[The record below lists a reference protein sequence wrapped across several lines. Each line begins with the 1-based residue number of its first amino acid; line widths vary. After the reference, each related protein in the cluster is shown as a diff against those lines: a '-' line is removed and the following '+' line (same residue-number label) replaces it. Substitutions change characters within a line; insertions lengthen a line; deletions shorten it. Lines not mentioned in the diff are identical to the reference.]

1 MATVSASVPSVPA
14 RAEPRGALASLVLPL
29 ATAISLLGIAL
40 LVMLTP
46 WSVHIAL
53 DSGGSAAA
61 LGTSADVTHR
71 LSDET
76 VRDLVLGG
84 DFAVVADGGALYTPA
99 EVGHLGNAR
108 LVLYAFLVVAAAC
121 AAIVLSALVR
131 RADRASAWRAIGRGG
146 AGLAVVVLA
155 LGIIGLVAFGP
166 AFELFH
172 RIFFFGGNWAFDPGT
187 STLVRLYPQAFWVAA
202 SAMLGGFALGL
213 GLLTWAATRI
223 RTWTPR

>member
-1 MATVSASVPSVPA
+1 MATLSASVPSV
-14 RAEPRGALASLVLPL
+14 RTGPRGALSSLIVPL
-29 ATAISLLGIAL
+29 ATAIALMGLAL

-53 DSGGSAAA
+53 DTAGSAAT
-61 LGTSADVTHR
+61 LGTSADVARR

-84 DFAVVADGGALYTPA
+84 DFGVVAGGVPFYTPA

-108 LVLYAFLVVAAAC
+108 LVLYAFLVVAAASG
-121 AAIVLSALVR
+121 AIVLSALAR
-131 RADRASAWRAIGRGG
+131 RTDHASAWRAVGRGG
-146 AGLAVVVLA
+146 AALAVVVLA
-155 LGIIGLVAFGP
+155 LGIIGMIAFGP

-187 STLVRLYPQAFWVAA
+187 SLLVRLYPQAFWVAA

-213 GLLTWAATRI
+213 GLLTWAAARI
-223 RTWTPR
+223 RTSMLR